1 MIVNLKI
8 FKISHIDSAF
18 IKWLLFG
25 FFLALTPSNIALNL
39 AEILIRDNTKHS
51 V

>member
-8 FKISHIDSAF
+8 LKISRIDSAF
-18 IKWLLFG
+18 IKWLPFR

-39 AEILIRDNTKHS
+39 AEILIRDS
-51 V
+51 LQ